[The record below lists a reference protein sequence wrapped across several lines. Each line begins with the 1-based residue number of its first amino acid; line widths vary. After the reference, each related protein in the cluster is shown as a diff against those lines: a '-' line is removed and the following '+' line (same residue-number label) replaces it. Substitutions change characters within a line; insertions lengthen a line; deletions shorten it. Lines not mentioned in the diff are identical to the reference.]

1 VFLYILAS
9 SRILHTYDKP
19 IDLGE
24 KLAGQKKRT
33 LANASVFVEKTGQNK
48 SNSVKMVKSSWFNKI
63 RTGRFRWVFA
73 EFSEKTT

>member
-1 VFLYILAS
+1 MGVS
-9 SRILHTYDKP
+9 Q
-19 IDLGE
+19 LGE
-24 KLAGQKKRT
+24 KLVGQKKRT
-33 LANASVFVEKTGQNK
+33 LVNVSVFVEKTGQNK